1 MASRALKSLKGEGW
15 LRLLLCVVLLAS
27 LYLLSVATENTE
39 RFGRLYVWLIAVN
52 SIGLVLLFSVIAANL
67 WRLFRQRRRGQVGSR
82 LTVRL
87 VAVFVLLSVVP
98 VSVVYYFSMQ
108 FLRAGI
114 DSWFDVRV
122 EHALEDALTLSQAS
136 LDLRTRDLLRRVEA
150 AARDVS
156 DTPESLAAITVN
168 DLREQLQASE
178 VTLMRSSGQII
189 ATSSAQPSATLPDRP
204 EEEILL
210 QLRQGLPYV
219 ALDPMEDGEL
229 QARVVVPARG
239 PAGPSDTRFLQAYFP
254 IPSRLGALAEEV
266 QTAYGEYREIA
277 FLRQPLKDSFILTLS
292 LVLLL
297 SLLFAVW
304 TAFYLARRMVAPIRN
319 LAEGTRAVAAGDY
332 GTQLRAGSR
341 DELGFLVESFNE
353 MSRRIARTRDSA
365 RRSQVQVERQRAYLE
380 TVLGRLSSGVLA
392 LDAEG
397 RFRTSNRALEE
408 ILGVSLVGHAGGDL
422 EQLARTYPRLTGL
435 SAVVMRHLQGGD
447 PDWREQLVLPAEDGE
462 RVLMLS
468 GATLPGHRQNGGHV
482 IVIDDITTLIQAQ
495 RDAAW
500 GEVARRLAHEI
511 KNPLTPI
518 QLSAERLRHKLAD
531 RLTGRDAELL
541 ERSTGTIVRQVSA
554 MKEMVNAFSEYAR
567 PPRLRLEAVDLN
579 TLVAEVAELYQGEA
593 GLALELLPA
602 DELPRIRGD
611 AGRLRQLLHNLIKNA
626 QEAAEGPARVRLE
639 TCSGYANGQRRVHL
653 QVCDNGP
660 GFNAEMLASL
670 FEPYVT
676 TKARGTGLGLPI
688 VKKIVEE
695 HGGSISARNSDE
707 GGACIAMRFPVP
719 QEQGALSAPGENG
732 P

>member
-1 MASRALKSLKGEGW
+1 MARRALNGLRGEGW
-15 LRLLLCVVLLAS
+15 LRLVLCVVLLAS

-52 SIGLVLLFSVIAANL
+52 SIGLVLLLSVIAANL
-67 WRLFRQRRRGQVGSR
+67 WRLYRQRRRGQVGSR

-87 VAVFVLLSVVP
+87 VAVFVLLAVVP

-150 AARDVS
+150 AGRELT
-156 DTPESLAAITVN
+156 DTPESLAALTLN
-168 DLREQLQASE
+168 DLRQQLRATE
-178 VTLMRSSGQII
+178 VTLLRSSGQII
-189 ATSSAQPSATLPDRP
+189 ATSSAEPSATLPHRP

-219 ALDPMEDGEL
+219 ALDPMDDGEL
-229 QARVVVPARG
+229 QARVVVPTRG
-239 PAGPSDTRFLQAYFP
+239 PAGPGDTRFLEAYFP

-304 TAFYLARRMVAPIRN
+304 TAFFLARRMVAPIRN

-341 DELGFLVESFNE
+341 DELGFLVESFND

-365 RRSQVQVERQRAYLE
+365 RRSQAQVERQRAYLE

-392 LDAEG
+392 LDAQG

-408 ILGVSLVGHAGGDL
+408 ILGVRLTRYTGGNL
-422 EQLARTYPRLTGL
+422 QQLATAAPRLAGL
-435 SAVVMRHLQGGD
+435 AEVVVRHLDSGD
-447 PDWREQLVLPAEDGE
+447 TEWREQVTLPAEEGE

-468 GATLPGHRQNGGHV
+468 GATLPGHRQSGGHV

-518 QLSAERLRHKLAD
+518 QLSAERLRHKLSG
-531 RLTGRDAELL
+531 RLEGRDAELL

-567 PPRLRLEAVDLN
+567 PPRLRLERVDLN
-579 TLVAEVAELYQGEA
+579 TLVAEVAELYRGES
-593 GLALELLPA
+593 GLVLEMAPAEGLPA
-602 DELPRIRGD
+602 IRAD

-626 QEAAEGPARVRLE
+626 QEAAEGETRVRLE
-639 TCSGYANGQRRVHL
+639 TDWEDVPGGRKVRL
-653 QVCDNGP
+653 RVCDNGP

-695 HGGSISARNSDE
+695 HGGSISARNSDG
-707 GGACIAMRFPVP
+707 GGACISMRFPLP
-719 QEQGALSAPGENG
+719 QEQGALSAPGE
-732 P
+732 

>member
-1 MASRALKSLKGEGW
+1 MARRALNGLRGEGW
-15 LRLLLCVVLLAS
+15 LRLVLCVVLLAS

-52 SIGLVLLFSVIAANL
+52 SIGLVLLLSVIAANL
-67 WRLFRQRRRGQVGSR
+67 WRLYRQRRRGQVGSR

-87 VAVFVLLSVVP
+87 VAVFVLLAVVP

-150 AARDVS
+150 AGRELT
-156 DTPESLAAITVN
+156 DTPESLAALTLN
-168 DLREQLQASE
+168 DLRQQLRATE
-178 VTLMRSSGQII
+178 VTLLRSSGQII
-189 ATSSAQPSATLPDRP
+189 ATSSAEPSATLPHRP

-219 ALDPMEDGEL
+219 ALDPMDDGEL
-229 QARVVVPARG
+229 QARVVVPTRG
-239 PAGPSDTRFLQAYFP
+239 PAGPGDTRFLEAYFP

-304 TAFYLARRMVAPIRN
+304 TAFFLARRMVAPIRN

-341 DELGFLVESFNE
+341 DELGFLVESFND

-365 RRSQVQVERQRAYLE
+365 RRSQAQVERQRAYLE
-380 TVLGRLSSGVLA
+380 TVLGRLSSGCWRWMPRAGSVPA
-392 LDAEG
+392 TG
-397 RFRTSNRALEE
+397 RWRRSWGPAHPLYRGQPPAAGDRRTA
-408 ILGVSLVGHAGGDL
+408 AGG
-422 EQLARTYPRLTGL
+422 ARR
-435 SAVVMRHLQGGD
+435 GGGAS
-447 PDWREQLVLPAEDGE
+447 PDSGDTEWREQVTLPAEEGE

-468 GATLPGHRQNGGHV
+468 GATLPGHRQSGGHV

-500 GEVARRLAHEI
+500 GRWRGAWPTRSRTRLPPFSCPPNACAISSPDAWRARRRVAGAFHRYHRAPGQRHEGDG
-511 KNPLTPI
+511 
-518 QLSAERLRHKLAD
+518 QRLFGVRPATAAAPGAGGSQHPGGGG
-531 RLTGRDAELL
+531 GRA
-541 ERSTGTIVRQVSA
+541 
-554 MKEMVNAFSEYAR
+554 
-567 PPRLRLEAVDLN
+567 
-579 TLVAEVAELYQGEA
+579 
-593 GLALELLPA
+593 
-602 DELPRIRGD
+602 LPRGVG
-611 AGRLRQLLHNLIKNA
+611 AGA
-626 QEAAEGPARVRLE
+626 G
-639 TCSGYANGQRRVHL
+639 NGA
-653 QVCDNGP
+653 G
-660 GFNAEMLASL
+660 
-670 FEPYVT
+670 
-676 TKARGTGLGLPI
+676 
-688 VKKIVEE
+688 
-695 HGGSISARNSDE
+695 
-707 GGACIAMRFPVP
+707 
-719 QEQGALSAPGENG
+719 
-732 P
+732 